1 MGDFG
6 ILLSYHLLFHIGG
19 NKGGGYFVFGKK
31 MEMRK
36 CLDDF

>member
-31 MEMRK
+31 K
-36 CLDDF
+36 WK